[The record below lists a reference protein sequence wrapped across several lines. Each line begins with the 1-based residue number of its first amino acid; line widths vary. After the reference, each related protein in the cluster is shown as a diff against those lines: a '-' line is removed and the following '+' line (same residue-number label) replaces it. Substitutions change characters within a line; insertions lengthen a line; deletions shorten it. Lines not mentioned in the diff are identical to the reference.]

1 MKNVKHLGQ
10 TSDRAIL
17 VTADVVSIYPNI
29 PHKTVLETLRRKF
42 IDTSEMMSG
51 MLTEDTVQ
59 ITEFVLKKKFFE
71 FNGEFKKQ
79 KSRTSIDTKFASP
92 YACLFMDKVE
102 T

>member
-1 MKNVKHLGQ
+1 
-10 TSDRAIL
+10 
-17 VTADVVSIYPNI
+17 
-29 PHKTVLETLRRKF
+29 
-42 IDTSEMMSG
+42 MSV

-59 ITEFVLKKKFFE
+59 ITEFVLKNNFFE